1 MVAASGHTAVKVAA
15 MAIKKAGSTDP
26 KAIRD
31 AIAAVEL
38 KVSTGTI
45 KFNALGEVM
54 KAVQVQVVKDGN
66 WHHYAVI
73 DDPALLAPP
82 DK

>member
-1 MVAASGHTAVKVAA
+1 MKVAA
-15 MAIKKAGSTDP
+15 EGIRIAGSTDP

-31 AIAAVEL
+31 AIAGLEL

-45 KFNALGEVM
+45 KFNKLGEVM

-73 DDPALLAPP
+73 DDAELLTPP
-82 DK
+82 SE